1 MLRIPSRPSQVLVS
15 DALQVWCRLANHA
28 NIYTADPCRQAFV
41 KTHHFNS
48 SLRRLSSRSQQT
60 RKLNTKLCQ
69 FLRFFVKV
77 LRELRIGC
85 LDDLKEFPS
94 RFCPSCLVGALVGCS
109 QEGNAANAVGKAF
122 GALRTADR
130 IHKTLYFMMSQPS
143 VKDER
148 MHTFAQTRPP
158 RLCATK
164 MIGRVVC

>member
-41 KTHHFNS
+41 KVHHFNS

-77 LRELRIGC
+77 FRELRIGC
-85 LDDLKEFPS
+85 FEDFKESPS
-94 RFCPSCLVGALVGCS
+94 RFCPSRLVGALVWCS
-109 QEGNAANAVGKAF
+109 KEGNAANAVGKAF
-122 GALRTADR
+122 GTLRTAGR
-130 IHKTLYFMMSQPS
+130 IHKTLYLIMSQL
-143 VKDER
+143 
-148 MHTFAQTRPP
+148 T
-158 RLCATK
+158 
-164 MIGRVVC
+164 I